1 MLGKRSVKALRNL
14 LHSLAT
20 GSKAY
25 DAAYEDAMLRIEGQ
39 IDDQRELAKE
49 ALAFLTCTKHRFSKL
64 DLEMALGAEFDN
76 PKIDPDNFPD
86 IDDIVTACAGLVTI
100 NDESDTVGLAHY
112 TTQEYLERTQQRWF
126 PHAQALITNACLSY
140 LSFPSSPLSQD
151 DWAVGLGE
159 TWASHDWCTYS
170 VKNWGHHASQVPDS
184 HGRVMAVL
192 NQATDSRSSI
202 GFLYHELTGN
212 WILWPHIEIDESLL
226 EGLHLAAYFGL
237 EAAFVALLKQ
247 AVDQS
252 LEFNGKDP
260 SLTTALAIATYYGHE
275 AIVRQLLL
283 HGVSI
288 EPSIHSPHSN
298 GSATV
303 MHLAAMRG
311 HSIVLKLFLDHGA
324 DVNLRN
330 LEGKTALHFAV
341 ACGSVPATMVLL
353 EAQANVNICD
363 EWGQT
368 PLHKAAA
375 NKSGNLAIVQQL
387 IKHGAAID
395 LCDDV
400 GDTVLHHALT
410 GGSIL
415 CIKLLV
421 EAQTDVNAANIQGMT
436 PLHRAAARD
445 DATIL
450 KCLLDLGASVEQTT
464 KTGFTVLMSAC
475 LLGSHF
481 QEKLEILLAA
491 GADLHALDCYN
502 HSVLVWAMYL
512 EPRPDLLR
520 FLLEQ
525 GADPKLGVSPLSYAV
540 SQFAEDKTSTFPSRQ
555 DSVGGSINSLESG
568 GYDSDRTFAG
578 HTVENFEGINKQ
590 AKEEWLVRKRNW
602 EACIQILKE
611 FGAE

>member
-1 MLGKRSVKALRNL
+1 
-14 LHSLAT
+14 
-20 GSKAY
+20 
-25 DAAYEDAMLRIEGQ
+25 
-39 IDDQRELAKE
+39 
-49 ALAFLTCTKHRFSKL
+49 
-64 DLEMALGAEFDN
+64 
-76 PKIDPDNFPD
+76 
-86 IDDIVTACAGLVTI
+86 
-100 NDESDTVGLAHY
+100 
-112 TTQEYLERTQQRWF
+112 
-126 PHAQALITNACLSY
+126 
-140 LSFPSSPLSQD
+140 
-151 DWAVGLGE
+151 
-159 TWASHDWCTYS
+159 
-170 VKNWGHHASQVPDS
+170 
-184 HGRVMAVL
+184 
-192 NQATDSRSSI
+192 
-202 GFLYHELTGN
+202 
-212 WILWPHIEIDESLL
+212 
-226 EGLHLAAYFGL
+226 
-237 EAAFVALLKQ
+237 
-247 AVDQS
+247 
-252 LEFNGKDP
+252 
-260 SLTTALAIATYYGHE
+260 
-275 AIVRQLLL
+275 
-283 HGVSI
+283 
-288 EPSIHSPHSN
+288 
-298 GSATV
+298 
-303 MHLAAMRG
+303 
-311 HSIVLKLFLDHGA
+311 
-324 DVNLRN
+324 
-330 LEGKTALHFAV
+330 
-341 ACGSVPATMVLL
+341 MVLL

-395 LCDDV
+395 LCDDG

-540 SQFAEDKTSTFPSRQ
+540 SQLAEDKT
-555 DSVGGSINSLESG
+555 
-568 GYDSDRTFAG
+568 
-578 HTVENFEGINKQ
+578 ENFEGINKQ

-611 FGAE
+611 SGAE